1 MSARRPSRR
10 SGLGAGL
17 GLAGLLIAAAMAVV
31 LVGGS
36 SSGPS
41 SAEPE
46 LPPSPRPALEPV
58 NVPLG
63 PRPAAYWAPVLVASA
78 ARLGPADRAVAAWVP
93 ARTPEGTTNI
103 VLVLGESERRGG
115 KLWVRVRVAGSPDDV
130 RGWMPRTALGGYT
143 AVRTRL
149 VVNRGRRKATLLRD
163 GRPVF
168 RTAVG
173 IGAPATPTPSGEFY
187 VRNLLHKYRSA
198 FYGPVAFGT
207 SARSAVASDWP
218 AGGFVGI
225 HGTDRP
231 DLIPG
236 EISAGCIR
244 MTNRDIVR
252 LARLMR
258 VGTPVSVG

>member
-1 MSARRPSRR
+1 VSGRRPTRR
-10 SGLGAGL
+10 SRLGAAL
-17 GLAGLLIAAAMAVV
+17 ALAGLLIAAAIAVI

-36 SSGPS
+36 SRPS
-41 SAEPE
+41 SADPV
-46 LPPSPRPALEPV
+46 LPASPRSALAPV

-63 PRPAAYWAPVLVASA
+63 SRPAAYWAPVVAAAA
-78 ARLGPADRAVAAWVP
+78 ARVGPAEPAIAARVP

-103 VLVLGESERRGG
+103 VLVLGQAERRQGE
-115 KLWVRVRVAGSPDDV
+115 LWVRVRVPGWPDDV

-143 AVRTRL
+143 PVRTRL
-149 VVNRGRRKATLLRD
+149 VVNREQRTATLLRD

-168 RTAVG
+168 RTEVG
-173 IGAPATPTPSGEFY
+173 VGAPQTPTPSGDFY
-187 VRNLLHKYRSA
+187 VRNQLHKYRSP

-207 SARSAVASDWP
+207 SARSAQASDWP

-236 EISAGCIR
+236 QISAGCIR
-244 MTNRDIVR
+244 MTNPDILR

-258 VGTPVSVG
+258 VGTLVSVR

>member
-1 MSARRPSRR
+1 
-10 SGLGAGL
+10 
-17 GLAGLLIAAAMAVV
+17 
-31 LVGGS
+31 
-36 SSGPS
+36 
-41 SAEPE
+41 
-46 LPPSPRPALEPV
+46 
-58 NVPLG
+58 
-63 PRPAAYWAPVLVASA
+63 
-78 ARLGPADRAVAAWVP
+78 
-93 ARTPEGTTNI
+93 
-103 VLVLGESERRGG
+103 
-115 KLWVRVRVAGSPDDV
+115 
-130 RGWMPRTALGGYT
+130 
-143 AVRTRL
+143 